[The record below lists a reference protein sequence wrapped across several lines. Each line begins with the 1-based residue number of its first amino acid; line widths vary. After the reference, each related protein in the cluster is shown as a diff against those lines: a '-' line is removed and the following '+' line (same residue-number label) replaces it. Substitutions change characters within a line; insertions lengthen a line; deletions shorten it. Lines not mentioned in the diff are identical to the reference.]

1 MDFDLTD
8 DQRLLREEV
17 IRFARREL
25 NDGAGE
31 RDRDQTF
38 SRDLW
43 RKCGE
48 MGLQGLPVPETLG
61 GTGLDALT
69 CAIALEA
76 FGYACTDGG
85 LVFSVGAHLLSC
97 VIPVWRFGT
106 DAQKERYLPGICNG
120 AIIGA
125 HAMTEPG
132 SGSDAFSMRTTA
144 VREGDGWRIDG
155 TKMFVSNGPVADVA
169 VTFAVT
175 SRERGFLGGLTTFLV
190 ETSAAGVHVN
200 RKIDKMGLR
209 SSPLGE
215 LVFDGV
221 VVNDDAVLGGVGGGS
236 RIFVHSMDWE
246 RICLFVAHVG
256 TAQRILE
263 RAIEH
268 ARTRTQFGQAIGKFQ
283 AVAHRLADLKVSV
296 EAARLLVYRAAWQ
309 LKSGRSASLD
319 AAMAKLFASETLL
332 RTTLDAVRTFGGYG
346 FMTEYEIERA
356 LRDAVGSTLYSGTSD
371 MQRNTI
377 ARWLGL

>member
-106 DAQKERYLPGICNG
+106 DAQKERYLPGMCNG

-190 ETSAAGVHVN
+190 ETSAAGVHVS

-246 RICLFVAHVG
+246 RICLFAAHVG